1 MRIKKDFK
9 KKINYKIIDLI
20 GLSNVGYNR
29 SGLFWTAI
37 RGTTR
42 RHVMAQYEK
51 PNQTTNDWH

>member
-1 MRIKKDFK
+1 MRIKNIKQE
-9 KKINYKIIDLI
+9 INKEIIDLK
-20 GLSNVGYNR
+20 GMSNVGYNR